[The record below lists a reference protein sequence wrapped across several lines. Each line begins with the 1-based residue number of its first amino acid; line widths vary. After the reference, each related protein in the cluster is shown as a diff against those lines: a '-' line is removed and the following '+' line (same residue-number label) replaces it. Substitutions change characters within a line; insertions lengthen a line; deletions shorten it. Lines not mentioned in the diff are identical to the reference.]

1 MFTDDQ
7 TTPVRLEIL
16 IDLLRGSPRGIPRES
31 VNRLLQPEPLSGEKT
46 GAARATIRAALDLE
60 VATEQGDTLKLS
72 EAAKKV
78 DTRSAVLKAIDRR
91 VLSTTE
97 VELYFALFFS
107 YHLGM
112 DKAAQSARRDGPAW
126 VKGFNQTVFRGE
138 EQTNAFNPTKLSGLH
153 RWFGYA
159 GLGWYDPGS
168 TQEFQ
173 PNPYERLRRALP
185 RIFGKSKKLTSEDWM
200 TRLGEQCPE
209 LDGGLLFRQANPR
222 YSAESKKC
230 SLGLSHA
237 LVELDLDGVIH
248 LSRPADSAGWSI
260 EDAEPPIESASDK
273 KGTRLSF
280 VELLAKS

>member
-31 VNRLLQPEPLSGEKT
+31 VYRLLQPEPLSGEKT

-72 EAAKKV
+72 ETAKKLE
-78 DTRSAVLKAIDRR
+78 TRTAVLEAIDRR
-91 VLSTTE
+91 VLGNAK
-97 VELYFALFFS
+97 VEPYFALF
-107 YHLGM
+107 YAYALGV
-112 DKAAQSARRDGPAW
+112 DKAAQATRRDLADW
-126 VKGFNQTVFRGE
+126 VSGFNQVAFGGE

-159 GLGWYDPGS
+159 GLGWYDPA
-168 TQEFQ
+168 QEFQ

-185 RIFGKSKKLTSEDWM
+185 RIFGKSRKITSEDWM

-209 LDGGLLFRQANPR
+209 LDGGQLFLQANPR
-222 YSAESKKC
+222 YSAESKRC

-237 LVELDLDGVIH
+237 LVELDLNGVIY
-248 LSRPADSAGWSI
+248 LYRPADSAGWSI
-260 EDAEPPIESASDK
+260 EDAEPPIESEADK
-273 KGTRLSF
+273 QGTRISF
-280 VELLAKS
+280 IELLTQ